1 MQHHLTKFL
10 PQRDNEHHLIRLDD
24 HTSHISLDLVE
35 WAKQQKIILFILPAH
50 FSHILQPLNVCCYGL
65 FQRMV
70 NSTCHKFMRET
81 SASVNRYNICE
92 LSCKVYSK
100 ALTAGNLHSAFM
112 RTGIYPPDSKAI
124 NKENLIPA
132 EVFCVS
138 SECHK
143 KIFILKTMKTSVMT
157 YKKQN

>member
-1 MQHHLTKFL
+1 
-10 PQRDNEHHLIRLDD
+10 
-24 HTSHISLDLVE
+24 
-35 WAKQQKIILFILPAH
+35 
-50 FSHILQPLNVCCYGL
+50 
-65 FQRMV
+65 
-70 NSTCHKFMRET
+70 MRET

-100 ALTAGNLHSAFM
+100 ALTADNLHSALM
-112 RTGIYPPDSKAI
+112 RTGIYPPDSKVI

-143 KIFILKTMKTSVMT
+143 KISILKTMKTTVMT
-157 YKKQN
+157 